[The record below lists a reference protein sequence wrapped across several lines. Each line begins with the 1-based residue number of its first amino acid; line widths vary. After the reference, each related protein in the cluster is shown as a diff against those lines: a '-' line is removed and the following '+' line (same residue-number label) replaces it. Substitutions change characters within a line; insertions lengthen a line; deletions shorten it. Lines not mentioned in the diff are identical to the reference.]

1 MNLSTQWL
9 PALPNGWQIANPK
22 SLFSER
28 IERSVPSDTHL
39 TPSQK
44 FGVLPQT
51 EYMEISGGSVVLN
64 LTGSENMK
72 HVEKND
78 FIIHLRSFQGGIEYS
93 NYSGKVSNAYCVLKP
108 NQLLEPRFMK
118 WVLKSQGYI
127 QELNAT
133 TDQLR
138 DGQSIKF
145 HQFASIGLPLPPI
158 EEQRRIADYLDEQC
172 HVLDRVHDQHEKVQ
186 TNVLEL
192 TKSEREK
199 LIRGGAKGKKFVPG
213 WLGEIDEDWLT
224 IRLGRIASFK
234 SGVGFPDEYQG
245 KSYGDFPFMKVADLG
260 SADSFGILKTADNYV
275 DQFDAKLLGAR
286 VAPAETIV
294 FPKVGAALLNNRRAI
309 LGVPSIFDNNVMGLL
324 FKDGNNRFW
333 YHVLRSVDMGRIMN
347 PGPVPSIGASQVS
360 EIVLPFPPLDE
371 QSKIASRLDEI
382 DQMESNLLSKNE
394 AVKVKLAE
402 YKKSLITTAVL
413 GEIDVTSG
421 KRVA

>member
-1 MNLSTQWL
+1 MTSVLDEIQTRFGWQEVPLRAVGVKVSEAGFPNLESLSVFLDSGVVPRSSREDNHNQL
-9 PALPNGWQIANPK
+9 GESLDKYQRVLPNDLVFNK
-22 SLFSER
+22 
-28 IERSVPSDTHL
+28 
-39 TPSQK
+39 
-44 FGVLPQT
+44 
-51 EYMEISGGSVVLN
+51 
-64 LTGSENMK
+64 
-72 HVEKND
+72 
-78 FIIHLRSFQGGIEYS
+78 LRTWQGGFGISKYE
-93 NYSGKVSNAYCVLKP
+93 GIVSPAYIIVRL
-108 NQLLEPRFMK
+108 NTEMIHPRFLGYL
-118 WVLKSQGYI
+118 LKSNPYLA
-127 QELNAT
+127 ELT
-133 TDQLR
+133 RLSKWMPPTQFDISWESLRDLQLR
-138 DGQSIKF
+138 I
-145 HQFASIGLPLPPI
+145 PPI
-158 EEQRRIADYLDEQC
+158 EVQRKIADYLDEQC

-213 WLGEIDEDWLT
+213 WLGEIDKDWLA

-234 SGVGFPDEYQG
+234 SGVGFPEEYQG

-275 DQFDAKLLGAR
+275 DLFDAKLLGAR
-286 VAPAETIV
+286 VAPTGTIV

-360 EIVLPFPPLDE
+360 EIALPFPPLDE